1 MKRVANNLSE
11 QNNTTP
17 SGDSLYAKR
26 IPIYPRSVKGKFR
39 TFKSSVLALAFL
51 VFYLLPWVPWDRGP
65 GLPGQAVVF
74 DLTAKTFYIFS
85 LPVDIQNIFWLA
97 GVLAIFAFSLFFVTA
112 VLGRVFCGYFCF
124 QTLWT
129 DAFIMIESVIQGNR
143 NARKRLH
150 EGPWTGEKFS
160 KIGLTWLVW
169 LIFAAWT
176 GFTFTSYWMPAPEL
190 IKVVFI
196 GKAPFAAYGTIAFIT
211 AATFIMAGFSREQV
225 CTYMCPY
232 ARFQGVMFD
241 KDTLVVTYDEARGE
255 RTKGRAKPTKALRD
269 RDTRIEEG
277 YGDCIDC
284 DLCVQVC
291 PAGIDIRDGIN
302 YRCITCGLCIDAC
315 HNMMTSLKYPTGL
328 IRYASEN
335 SLEGKKT
342 NYFTPRNIGY
352 GIVIIIVAAI
362 LAWSVSHR
370 DVAHYIVESTR
381 KPPTL
386 LSDGRLQNTYEL
398 KFNNLTLESQKIHV
412 AVEDPGY
419 ELAMRFNDII
429 LKPGE
434 RVALNAAVR
443 KDKGVAFIPKVTFDI
458 TVSDPETG
466 DVIDKQKMK
475 AIFLER

>member
-1 MKRVANNLSE
+1 MAKNISE
-11 QNNTTP
+11 QNTPTTP
-17 SGDSLYAKR
+17 GSEELYAKR

-39 TFKSSVLALAFL
+39 TFKSSMLALAFI

-65 GLPGQAVVF
+65 GIPGQAIVF

-97 GVLAIFAFSLFFVTA
+97 GILAIFAFALFFVTA
-112 VLGRVFCGYFCF
+112 VFGRVFCGYFCF

-143 NARKRLH
+143 NKRKRLH
-150 EGPWTGEKFS
+150 EGPWTGEKIS
-160 KIGLTWLVW
+160 KIGITWLVW
-169 LIFAAWT
+169 LAVAAWT

-196 GKAPFAAYGTIAFIT
+196 GEAPFAAYGTIAFIT
-211 AATFIMAGFSREQV
+211 AATFISAGFSREQV

-255 RTKGRAKPTKALRD
+255 RSKGRAKPTKELRD
-269 RDTRIEEG
+269 RDHRIEEG

-291 PAGIDIRDGIN
+291 PAGIDIREGIN
-302 YRCITCGLCIDAC
+302 YKCITCGLCIDAC
-315 HNMMTSLKYPTGL
+315 HNMMTSLKFPTGL

-342 NYFTPRNIGY
+342 NFFSPRNIGY
-352 GIVIIIVAAI
+352 GVVIIIIATI
-362 LAWSVSHR
+362 LGWSVVHR

-381 KPPTL
+381 KPPTT
-386 LSDGRLQNTYEL
+386 LSNGSLQNTYEL
-398 KFNNLTLESQKIHV
+398 KFNNLTLEPQRLHV
-412 AVEDPGY
+412 AVDNEGY
-419 ELAMRFNDII
+419 ELAMRFNDIV

-434 RVALNAAVR
+434 RVALNAGVR
-443 KDKGVAFIPKVTFDI
+443 KAPNVPMIKDVTFTLTI
-458 TVSDPETG
+458 TNPSTN
-466 DVIDKQKMK
+466 DVIDVQHLN
-475 AIFLER
+475 AIFLDK

>member
-1 MKRVANNLSE
+1 MANNVTE
-11 QNNTTP
+11 QNQTP
-17 SGDSLYAKR
+17 NAGDLYAKR

-51 VFYLLPWVPWDRGP
+51 VFYLLPWVPWNRGA
-65 GLPGQAVVF
+65 GLPGQAVFF

-97 GVLAIFAFSLFFVTA
+97 GVLAIFAFLLFFVTA
-112 VLGRVFCGYFCF
+112 ILGRVFCGYFCF

-129 DAFIMIESVIQGNR
+129 DAFIMIESLIQGNR

-150 EGPWTGEKFS
+150 EGPWNGEKIT

-169 LIFAAWT
+169 LLVAFWT

-190 IKVVFI
+190 IKVVFT
-196 GKAPFAAYGTIAFIT
+196 GGAPVAAYGAIAFIT

-241 KDTLVVTYDEARGE
+241 KDTLIVTYDYNRGE
-255 RTKGRAKPTKALRD
+255 REKGRTKPTKNLRD
-269 RDTRIEEG
+269 RDERIKEG

-302 YRCITCGLCIDAC
+302 YKCITCGLCIDAC

-328 IRYASEN
+328 IRYDSETG
-335 SLEGKKT
+335 LEGKKT
-342 NYFTPRNIGY
+342 NYFRPRNIGY
-352 GIVIIIVAAI
+352 AIVLLIVISI
-362 LAWSVSHR
+362 LSWSVVHR

-386 LSDGRLQNTYEL
+386 LSDGRVQNTYEL
-398 KFNNLTLESQKIHV
+398 KFNNLTLEPQQMHI
-412 AVEDPGY
+412 ALEDPGY
-419 ELAMRFNDII
+419 DLSMSFNNIV
-429 LKPGE
+429 LKPNE

-443 KDKGVAFIPKVTFDI
+443 KDKDVAFVPDVTFVLTI
-458 TVSDPETG
+458 TNPETG
-466 DVIDKQKMK
+466 EVIDVQKLK
-475 AIFLER
+475 AIFLKK

>member
-1 MKRVANNLSE
+1 MAKNLLE
-11 QNNTTP
+11 QNEQNSSTP
-17 SGDSLYAKR
+17 SGNDLYAKR

-39 TFKSSVLALAFL
+39 TFKSSVLAFAFL
-51 VFYLLPWVPWDRGP
+51 VFYLLPWVPWNRGE
-65 GLPGQAVVF
+65 GLPGQAIVF

-97 GVLAIFAFSLFFVTA
+97 GVLAIFAFSLFFFTA

-129 DAFIMIESVIQGNR
+129 DAFIMIESLVQGNR
-143 NARKRLH
+143 NARKRLN
-150 EGPWTGEKFS
+150 EGPWNGEKIS
-160 KIGLTWLVW
+160 KVGLTWLVW
-169 LIFAAWT
+169 LVFSMWT

-196 GKAPFAAYGTIAFIT
+196 GEAPFAAYGTIAFIT

-241 KDTLVVTYDEARGE
+241 KDTLVVTYDYKRGE
-255 RTKGRAKPTKALRD
+255 RENGRAKPTKGLRD
-269 RDTRIEEG
+269 RDERIKEG

-291 PAGIDIRDGIN
+291 PAGIDIRDGMN
-302 YRCITCGLCIDAC
+302 YQCITCGLCIDAC
-315 HNMMTSLKYPTGL
+315 HNMMTSLKFPTGL
-328 IRYASEN
+328 IRYDSEN
-335 SLEGKKT
+335 GIQGKKT

-352 GIVIIIVAAI
+352 GVVIIIVAAI
-362 LAWSVSHR
+362 LGWSIMHR
-370 DVAHYIVESTR
+370 DVAHYIVESSRQPAT
-381 KPPTL
+381 T
-386 LSDGRLQNTYEL
+386 LSDGRIQNTYEL
-398 KFNNLTLESQKIHV
+398 KFNNLTLEPQKLHV
-412 AVEDPGY
+412 SIEDEGY

-434 RVALNAAVR
+434 RQALNAGVR
-443 KDKGVAFIPKVTFDI
+443 KSKDVDYKRDVTFVLTI
-458 TVSDPETG
+458 TNPETG
-466 DVIDKQKMK
+466 AIIDTQKLK
-475 AIFLER
+475 AIFLNK